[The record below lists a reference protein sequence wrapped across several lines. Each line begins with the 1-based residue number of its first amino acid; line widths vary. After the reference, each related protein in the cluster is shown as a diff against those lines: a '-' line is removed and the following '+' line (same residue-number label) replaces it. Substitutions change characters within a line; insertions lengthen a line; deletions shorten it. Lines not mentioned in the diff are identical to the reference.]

1 MTQRWRYELLNH
13 AAIRIGNTSLFAH
26 STCFA
31 EPAPVDCERFGCSA
45 TGKLPLDSS
54 PNGGIVMAGIFKAYD
69 IRGIYGETLTEDV
82 AYKIGRAYA
91 TFLRCRSV
99 VVGMDMRP
107 HSRPLFEALARGLTV
122 QGVNVINLGLCST
135 PMSYYACGK
144 LKTDGS
150 IMITASHNPGE
161 WNGFKMCREQAIPIS
176 GATGIADIERIVN
189 TGGFAPPAAQSGQIT
204 SYNIVPEYVAHI
216 RRFADIRR
224 PLRVAVDFANAMG
237 ILEAK
242 VLEGLINM
250 DRLFD
255 TLDGTFP
262 NHEAN
267 PLHHETLR
275 ALQERIRLGRYDFG
289 IAFDGDADRV
299 GFVDEKGEI
308 IPMDMITALIAKT
321 ILQREKGP
329 IFYDLRSS
337 WAVRE
342 VIEESG
348 GTPMMSRVGHAFI
361 KEQMRQTHALFAG
374 ELSGHYYFRENYYAE
389 SSSLAALCVANLV
402 SQSDRPLSE
411 LVSPLRRYH
420 ASGEINSTVEDVPSV
435 FRRLRERYTDGK
447 VIELDGLSVEYPD
460 WWFNVRASNTEP
472 LVRLNLEAKT
482 QARMQEKRDEI
493 LTIIRGK

>member
-1 MTQRWRYELLNH
+1 
-13 AAIRIGNTSLFAH
+13 
-26 STCFA
+26 
-31 EPAPVDCERFGCSA
+31 
-45 TGKLPLDSS
+45 
-54 PNGGIVMAGIFKAYD
+54 MAGIFKAYD
-69 IRGIYGETLTEDV
+69 IRGIYGDTLTEDV

-91 TFLRCRSV
+91 TFLRCRTV

-107 HSRPLFEALARGLTV
+107 HSQPLFEALARGLTT
-122 QGVNVINLGLCST
+122 QGVNVIHLGLCST
-135 PMSYYACGK
+135 PMSYYACGS
-144 LKTDGS
+144 LKADGS

-189 TGGFAPPAAQSGQIT
+189 TESFAPSAAQPGHIEK
-204 SYNIVPEYVAHI
+204 YDIAPAYIAHI

-224 PLRVAVDFANAMG
+224 PLRIAVDFANAMG
-237 ILEAK
+237 ILEGR
-242 VLEGLINM
+242 VLEGLVEM
-250 DRLFD
+250 KRLFD

-267 PLHHETLR
+267 PLHHETLH
-275 ALQERIRLGRYDFG
+275 ALQETMRSGQYDFG

-299 GFVDEKGEI
+299 GFVDEKGDI

-321 ILQREKGP
+321 LLQREKGP

-348 GTPMMSRVGHAFI
+348 GRPMMSRVGHAFI
-361 KEQMRQTHALFAG
+361 KEQMRQVNAMFAG
-374 ELSGHYYFRENYYAE
+374 ELSGHYYFRENFYAE

-402 SQSDRPLSE
+402 SQSECPLSE
-411 LVSPLRRYH
+411 LVRPLSRYY
-420 ASGEINSTVEDVPSV
+420 ASGEINSTVANAADV
-435 FRRLRERYTDGK
+435 FQRLRERYRDGRI
-447 VIELDGLSVEYPD
+447 IELDGLSVEYDD

-472 LVRLNLEAKT
+472 LMRLNLEAKT
-482 QARMQEKRDEI
+482 RERMEKKRDEV
-493 LTIIRGK
+493 LAIIRGTV